1 MNEKVIKNSK
11 WLLIFGA
18 AVVIY
23 TLIGG
28 LITPLKTGVSGTN
41 KFKINSLELDSAS
54 FEIYNPV
61 QELNIQEVYL
71 SKEGKLWKSESV
83 NISNNWVNARFKVQ
97 LGNQQ

>member
-1 MNEKVIKNSK
+1 MNEKIIKNSK

-18 AVVIY
+18 AVVVY
-23 TLIGG
+23 TVIGG

-71 SKEGKLWKSESV
+71 LLEHYDCLLRGVKLCNYTYPEH
-83 NISNNWVNARFKVQ
+83 
-97 LGNQQ
+97 